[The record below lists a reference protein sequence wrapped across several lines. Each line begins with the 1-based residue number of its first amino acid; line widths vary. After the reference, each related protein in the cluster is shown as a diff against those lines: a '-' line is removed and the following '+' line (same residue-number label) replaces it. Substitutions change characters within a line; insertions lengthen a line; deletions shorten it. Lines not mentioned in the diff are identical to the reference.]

1 MLKPRQCPPLPAHR
15 PLKYL
20 REHGSTTSL
29 RARLSSRVEN
39 RGQARNDSR
48 ESTGAFCGASLM
60 IRNIGT
66 TALHARTCCRD
77 ERPRHSGHNVE
88 AGGRLRE
95 ACPAR
100 GETCEQAAKLKVAFE
115 IVVQRRNKR
124 APLAFRSYPGM
135 CIA

>member
-1 MLKPRQCPPLPAHR
+1 MPARFVDDAKHW
-15 PLKYL
+15 
-20 REHGSTTSL
+20 HD
-29 RARLSSRVEN
+29 RAAEMRALAAEMNDLDTRV
-39 RGQARNDSR
+39 
-48 ESTGAFCGASLM
+48 T
-60 IRNIGT
+60 
-66 TALHARTCCRD
+66 
-77 ERPRHSGHNVE
+77 NVE

-100 GETCEQAAKLKVAFE
+100 GERCEQAAKLKVAFE

>member
-1 MLKPRQCPPLPAHR
+1 MMKGIAGAILPIAA
-15 PLKYL
+15 LWT
-20 REHGSTTSL
+20 GQSL
-29 RARLSSRVEN
+29 AQTGAPVNDTVEN

-100 GETCEQAAKLKVAFE
+100 GETCEQAAKLKVALE